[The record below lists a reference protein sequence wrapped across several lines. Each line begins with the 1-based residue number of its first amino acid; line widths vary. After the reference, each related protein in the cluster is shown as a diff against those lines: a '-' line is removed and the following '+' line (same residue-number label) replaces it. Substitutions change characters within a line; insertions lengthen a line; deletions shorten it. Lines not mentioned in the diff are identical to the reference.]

1 MIGAKCL
8 GNVRIDLIKRTAKE
22 LVRRFPN
29 RFSSNFE
36 ENKKSV
42 GSLVNGGSTKVRNKI
57 AGYITRFLA
66 AREVRSPDENLEE
79 VMKN

>member
-1 MIGAKCL
+1 L

-22 LVRRFPN
+22 LVRRFPD
-29 RFSSNFE
+29 RFSNSFE

-42 GSLVNGGSTKVRNKI
+42 ASLVNGGSVKVRNKI

-66 AREVRSPDENLEE
+66 VREFESPDENLEE
-79 VMKN
+79 VKENY